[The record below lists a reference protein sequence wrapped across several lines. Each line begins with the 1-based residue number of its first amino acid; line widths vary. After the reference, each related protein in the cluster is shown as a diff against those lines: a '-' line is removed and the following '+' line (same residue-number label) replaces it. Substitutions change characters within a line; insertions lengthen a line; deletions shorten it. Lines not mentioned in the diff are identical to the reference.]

1 MPSGGY
7 RQMCNFWQRYWKNK
21 EVRITWLKVSCW
33 IYQKRSIFGCRWF
46 AALTSGGRIRGG
58 DQGVRCARSLFTWT
72 TKRLFW
78 PLNKGELNIKAS
90 YIFHR
95 ESKDQAGST
104 LHFCCLGVQVST
116 LILTYCTFAFYSSWS
131 KCACF
136 LRTIFSLRFCAFG
149 QKGVCGLR
157 VNIIA
162 IKGTYHSSVLW
173 LIYIVLLIFW
183 DKDGGL

>member
-1 MPSGGY
+1 
-7 RQMCNFWQRYWKNK
+7 MCNFWQRYWKNK

-136 LRTIFSLRFCAFG
+136 LRAIFSLRFCAFG

>member
-33 IYQKRSIFGCRWF
+33 IYQKKSIFGCRWF

-136 LRTIFSLRFCAFG
+136 LRAIFSLRFCAFG